1 MANLKILKT
10 RIKSVRS
17 TQKMTKAMKMV
28 AASRL
33 KKAKN
38 AVEHSRPYA
47 QKIRE
52 MIEQLSQNI
61 VNRDN
66 FDEKYPLLSGRLDG
80 KNYLL
85 LVISS
90 DRGLCGGLNSST
102 VKHTKARVNELV
114 SQGYDVKIF
123 CVGKKAYDQIKT
135 PFGDKIIAQNFGIFK
150 NNIDHQVA
158 LDIANKLLSLFEE
171 KKFDICEVIF
181 SKFKSAILQEQVT
194 AQIIPA
200 KINLDIENK
209 INQNSSPK
217 NIHIDYPI
225 NYEPSKDLILQE
237 LLPRNI
243 AMQIHNYLLENN
255 ASEHG
260 ARMAAM
266 ESATNNAGKM
276 IKNLTLVYN
285 RTRQANIT
293 KELIDIISGANTV

>member
-66 FDEKYPLLSGRLDG
+66 FDEKYPLLSGRIDG

-90 DRGLCGGLNSST
+90 W
-102 VKHTKARVNELV
+102 
-114 SQGYDVKIF
+114 Y
-123 CVGKKAYDQIKT
+123 
-135 PFGDKIIAQNFGIFK
+135 
-150 NNIDHQVA
+150 
-158 LDIANKLLSLFEE
+158 LSLPSFLMA
-171 KKFDICEVIF
+171 FSSVARYLFCRHPCLLWILFLQLIC
-181 SKFKSAILQEQVT
+181 T
-194 AQIIPA
+194 RY
-200 KINLDIENK
+200 
-209 INQNSSPK
+209 
-217 NIHIDYPI
+217 IHDC
-225 NYEPSKDLILQE
+225 
-237 LLPRNI
+237 
-243 AMQIHNYLLENN
+243 
-255 ASEHG
+255 
-260 ARMAAM
+260 
-266 ESATNNAGKM
+266 
-276 IKNLTLVYN
+276 
-285 RTRQANIT
+285 
-293 KELIDIISGANTV
+293 